1 MKPAPFGY
9 HDPSTTDEAV
19 ALLATLENA
28 RALAGGQSLVPMMN
42 FRYAMPDH
50 LIDLNGVAEL
60 DRIEIG
66 SDIVLGAMVRQ
77 RRIEFSKELRHACP
91 ILIDA
96 LLNVGHRQ
104 TRNRGTLGGSLCNL
118 DPSAELAAMMM
129 LLDARL
135 TARSARGAREIAMA
149 DFAQGFMT
157 TALEPD
163 ELLTQVAFTPWR
175 TGHGHGFHEYARRHG
190 DFAICSSGVL
200 IEADARGAVTRL
212 AIVIGGVGPAPV
224 RLREAET
231 AAVGQPISAKLI
243 AEIAAV
249 AERVDAVSDAHVG
262 ADYRRHLAGVL
273 TRRAMASAIEEL
285 KAVAHV

>member
-1 MKPAPFGY
+1 MKPGPFTY
-9 HDPSTTDEAV
+9 HDPTELADAV
-19 ALLATLENA
+19 ALIGTHENA

-50 LIDLNGVAEL
+50 LIDLNGVADL
-60 DRIEIG
+60 DTIQTGEE
-66 SDIVLGAMVRQ
+66 IVLGAMVRQ
-77 RRIEFSKELRHACP
+77 RRIEFSEDLRNACP

-104 TRNRGTLGGSLCNL
+104 TRNRGTIGGSLCNL

-135 TARSARGAREIAMA
+135 TSRSARGAREIAMS
-149 DFAQGFMT
+149 DFARGFMT

-163 ELLTQVAFTPWR
+163 ELLTHVKFTPWR
-175 TGHGHGFHEYARRHG
+175 KGHGYGFHEYARRHG

-200 IEADARGAVTRL
+200 IEADARGSVARL

-224 RLREAET
+224 RLKEAEA
-231 AAVGQPISAKLI
+231 AAVGQPLSVDLATDV
-243 AEIAAV
+243 AAI
-249 AERVDAVSDAHVG
+249 AERVDAVSDVHVG

-273 TRRAMASAIEEL
+273 TRRAMASAIGKL
-285 KAVAHV
+285 KAAAHV

>member
-60 DRIEIG
+60 DSVEIG
-66 SDIVLGAMVRQ
+66 DEIVLGAMVRQ
-77 RRIEFSKELRHACP
+77 RRIEFSEDLRNACP

-96 LLNVGHRQ
+96 LLKVGHRQ
-104 TRNRGTLGGSLCNL
+104 TRNRGTIGGSLCNL

-129 LLDARL
+129 LLDARM
-135 TARSARGAREIAMA
+135 TARSARGARDIAMP

-175 TGHGHGFHEYARRHG
+175 KGHGYGFHEYARRHG

-200 IEADARGAVTRL
+200 IEADARGSVARL
-212 AIVIGGVGPAPV
+212 AIVIGGVGPTPV
-224 RLREAET
+224 RLKEAEV
-231 AAVGQPISAKLI
+231 AAVGQPLSAEL
-243 AEIAAV
+243 ATYVASV
-249 AERVDAVSDAHVG
+249 AERVDAVSDVHVG

-273 TRRAMASAIEEL
+273 TRRAMASATGKL
-285 KAVAHV
+285 KAAAHV